1 MRAVFRR
8 SMATLTA
15 SDLASAALRHVRDAE
30 HLLTAGDHQSVDQAY
45 HLAGFGPECIR
56 KAALSARWGDK
67 VIGHD
72 FSEDLEAQLDVL
84 IALDPLSVRAG
95 AEGFAR
101 RFPEI
106 ATWDVS
112 GRYERTGTIDEA
124 EARKLVEA
132 ARRAVDETLLTL
144 WLDGRLDDGA
154 LA

>member
-1 MRAVFRR
+1 
-8 SMATLTA
+8 MATLTA

-30 HLLTAGDHQSVDQAY
+30 HLLAPGDHQSVDQAY

-56 KAALSARWGDK
+56 KAALGARWGDK
-67 VIGHD
+67 IIGHD
-72 FSEDLEAQLDVL
+72 FSPDGEALLDVL

-95 AEGFAR
+95 VEDFAR

-106 ATWDVS
+106 EAWDVNK
-112 GRYERTGTIDEA
+112 RYERTGSVDGETACD
-124 EARKLVEA
+124 LVAA
-132 ARRAVDETLLTL
+132 ARRAVDETVLTL